1 MRIDGFYLFVAGE
14 IAVGLIFIIARL
26 YTINWL
32 DKLIDFFGNV
42 VTYVIFPILM
52 IGGIWAANERHKQN
66 KLWHENQRIQA
77 QIRLKA
83 QLKDKEQI
91 YGSGTNINPYSSE
104 KVEKLIPIEELI
116 ESGIRDKF
124 L

>member
-1 MRIDGFYLFVAGE
+1 MEIDGFYFFIAGE
-14 IAVGLIFIIARL
+14 LAIILIFTIANL

-32 DKLIDFFGNV
+32 HKLIDFFMNIV
-42 VTYVIFPILM
+42 KYIIFPILI
-52 IGGIWAANERHKQN
+52 IGGIWSANERHKQN

-77 QIRLKA
+77 QVRLKA

-91 YGSGTNINPYSSE
+91 YESGTNINPYSSE
-104 KVEKLIPIEELI
+104 KVKKLIPIEELI

>member
-1 MRIDGFYLFVAGE
+1 MEIDGFYLFIAGE
-14 IAVGLIFIIARL
+14 IAVGLIFIIANL

-42 VTYVIFPILM
+42 ITYIVFPIIIL
-52 IGGIWAANERHKQN
+52 GGIWSANERHKQN

-77 QIRLKA
+77 QVRLKA
-83 QLKDKEQI
+83 QLKDKDFDTN
-91 YGSGTNINPYSSE
+91 TNINPYSSE
-104 KVEKLIPIEELI
+104 TVERLIPIEELI
-116 ESGIRDKF
+116 KSGIREKF

>member
-1 MRIDGFYLFVAGE
+1 MEIDGFYLIIAGE
-14 IAVGLIFIIARL
+14 IAVGLIFIIANL

-32 DKLIDFFGNV
+32 DKLIDFFGNI
-42 VTYVIFPILM
+42 VTYIIFPILI
-52 IGGIWAANERHKQN
+52 IGGIWSANERHKQN

-77 QIRLKA
+77 QVRLKA

-91 YGSGTNINPYSSE
+91 YESCTNIYPYSSE
-104 KVEKLIPIEELI
+104 KVEELIPIEDLI
-116 ESGIRDKF
+116 ETWIREKF

>member
-1 MRIDGFYLFVAGE
+1 MEIDGFYLFIAGE
-14 IAVGLIFIIARL
+14 IAVGLIFIIANL

-42 VTYVIFPILM
+42 ITYIVFPIII
-52 IGGIWAANERHKQN
+52 IGGIWSANERHKQN

-77 QIRLKA
+77 QVRLKA

-91 YGSGTNINPYSSE
+91 YESGTNINPYSSE

>member
-1 MRIDGFYLFVAGE
+1 MEIDGFHLIIAGE
-14 IAVGLIFIIARL
+14 IAVGLIFVVARL

-42 VTYVIFPILM
+42 ITYIIFPIII
-52 IGGIWAANERHKQN
+52 IGGIWSANERHKQN

-77 QIRLKA
+77 QVRLKA

-91 YGSGTNINPYSSE
+91 FVSGTNIYPYSSE
-104 KVEKLIPIEELI
+104 KVEELIPIEDLI
-116 ESGIRDKF
+116 ETGIREKF

>member
-1 MRIDGFYLFVAGE
+1 MEIDGFYLFIAGE
-14 IAVGLIFIIARL
+14 IAVGLIFIIANL

-42 VTYVIFPILM
+42 ITYIVFPIII
-52 IGGIWAANERHKQN
+52 IGGIWSANERHKQN

-77 QIRLKA
+77 QVRLKA
-83 QLKDKEQI
+83 QLKDKDFDRN
-91 YGSGTNINPYSSE
+91 TNINPYSSDTV
-104 KVEKLIPIEELI
+104 KRLIPIEELI

>member
-14 IAVGLIFIIARL
+14 IAVSLIFLIAQL
-26 YTINWL
+26 YTIKWL

-52 IGGIWAANERHKQN
+52 IGGIWAANERHKQSQ
-66 KLWHENQRIQA
+66 LWHENQRVKD
-77 QIRLKA
+77 QIRLEA
-83 QLKDKEQI
+83 QLKDKDFDRN
-91 YGSGTNINPYSSE
+91 TNINPYSSE
-104 KVEKLIPIEELI
+104 TVERLIPIEELI
-116 ESGIRDKF
+116 KSGIREKF

>member
-1 MRIDGFYLFVAGE
+1 MEIDGFYLIIAGE
-14 IAVGLIFIIARL
+14 IAVGLIFIIANL

-32 DKLIDFFGNV
+32 DKLIDFFVNIV
-42 VTYVIFPILM
+42 KFVIFPIII
-52 IGGIWAANERHKQN
+52 IGGIWSANERHKQN

-77 QIRLKA
+77 QVRLKA

-91 YGSGTNINPYSSE
+91 YESGTNIYPYSSD
-104 KVEKLIPIEELI
+104 KVEELIPIEELI
-116 ESGIRDKF
+116 ETGIREKF

>member
-1 MRIDGFYLFVAGE
+1 MKIDGFYLFLAGE

-42 VTYVIFPILM
+42 ITYVIFPIM
-52 IGGIWAANERHKQN
+52 IIFGIWACNDRHKQN
-66 KLWHENQRIQA
+66 QLWHENQRVKA
-77 QIRLKA
+77 QIRLEA
-83 QLKDKEQI
+83 QLKDKDFDRN
-91 YGSGTNINPYSSE
+91 TNINPYSSE
-104 KVEKLIPIEELI
+104 TVERLIPIEELI
-116 ESGIRDKF
+116 KSGIREKF